1 MNCWRGGISYWRRG
15 TKLTE
20 KRRITPGVYCFKHRH
35 HLPSPQ
41 RRWVNWGR
49 GSVMSSAVWLVVV
62 VVVVEEAAKTLVR
75 CKQRRPFVHTQHT
88 KESRSLLSL
97 CHIGLSSL
105 DSLSLSLSL
114 CDGSIPPHPNSLPSH
129 HLCNLSLCVVVF
141 S

>member
-1 MNCWRGGISYWRRG
+1 MGELGS
-15 TKLTE
+15 
-20 KRRITPGVYCFKHRH
+20 
-35 HLPSPQ
+35 
-41 RRWVNWGR
+41 
-49 GSVMSSAVWLVVV
+49 GSVMPCAVWLVVV

-105 DSLSLSLSL
+105 DSLSL
-114 CDGSIPPHPNSLPSH
+114 CDGSIPPNPNSLPSH